1 MSLRSYQS
9 LENGETKLDLE
20 RLERIAGILETNM
33 EELLRS
39 EGYYIH
45 QEVKDGGSGSGF
57 HSSFGSEN
65 VYHQGIEKETLK
77 MLLDTKD
84 SEI

>member
-1 MSLRSYQS
+1 
-9 LENGETKLDLE
+9 
-20 RLERIAGILETNM
+20 LETSI
-33 EELLRS
+33 EELLKS

-77 MLLDTKD
+77 MLLDAKN
-84 SEI
+84 SEIQSLREEVRFLKEKVDQLVEVIEKKG

>member
-1 MSLRSYQS
+1 L
-9 LENGETKLDLE
+9 K
-20 RLERIAGILETNM
+20 
-33 EELLRS
+33 S

-77 MLLDTKD
+77 MLLDAKN
-84 SEI
+84 SEIQSLREEVRFLKEKVDQLVEVIEKKG